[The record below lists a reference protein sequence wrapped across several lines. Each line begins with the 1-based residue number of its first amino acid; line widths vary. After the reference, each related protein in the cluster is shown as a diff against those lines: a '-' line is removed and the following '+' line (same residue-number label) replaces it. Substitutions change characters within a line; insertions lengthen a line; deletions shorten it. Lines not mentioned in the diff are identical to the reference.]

1 MPTTPCP
8 ARLRRLPI
16 APCLALIA
24 ALLAA
29 VALSGCSGDD
39 LHDRLRIL
47 HEKQQRIE
55 AVRTDLLLAVSAEK
69 SALLSPTQADAKDN
83 LGAAR
88 QAMESLAKGMEGLTA
103 LIGKD
108 GNAKEKTALA
118 AIDADFTEMARIDE
132 TLRGLVGR
140 NTNLRAAMVSRTEA
154 ALAVSRLQHALT
166 PVIDAAFCPA
176 SREALRIVTAA
187 LSILSLHAQHIDEP
201 TAAGMD
207 TLEAAMN
214 RQDAKARAGFDHLA
228 GLLPPDAQQE
238 TLPQAK
244 AAYADFWQA
253 TQEVIRLS
261 RLNTNIQAQSLT
273 VGRKR
278 LLTAKTLSDLAT
290 LETLVGQGEFT
301 ATR

>member
-1 MPTTPCP
+1 MPTTLC
-8 ARLRRLPI
+8 LSRRRPLPI
-16 APCLALIA
+16 AACLALVA

-29 VALSGCSGDD
+29 LVLSGCSGNN

-47 HEKQQRIE
+47 QEKRQRIE
-55 AVRTDLLLAVSAEK
+55 AVRTDLLLAVNAEK
-69 SALLSPTQADAKDN
+69 SALLSPTQADAKADLATARQGMEN
-83 LGAAR
+83 LGKE
-88 QAMESLAKGMEGLTA
+88 METLAGL
-103 LIGKD
+103 IDKD
-108 GNAKEKTALA
+108 GNAKEKAAFA
-118 AIDADFTEMARIDE
+118 AIDADFAEMARIDE
-132 TLRGLVGR
+132 TLGGLIGR
-140 NTNLRAAMVSRTEA
+140 NTNLRAAMLSRTEA

-166 PVIDAAFCPA
+166 PVIDAPFCPA

-187 LSILSLHAQHIDEP
+187 LSILSLHAQHIDEA

-207 TLEAAMN
+207 ALEAAMN

-228 GLLPPDAQQE
+228 GLLPPDTQQE
-238 TLPQAK
+238 ILPQSK
-244 AAYADFWQA
+244 AAYGDFWRA